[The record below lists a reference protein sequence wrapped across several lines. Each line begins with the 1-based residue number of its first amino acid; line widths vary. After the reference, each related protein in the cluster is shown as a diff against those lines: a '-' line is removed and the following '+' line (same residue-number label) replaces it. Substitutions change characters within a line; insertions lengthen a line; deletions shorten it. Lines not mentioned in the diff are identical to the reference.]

1 VTCNVELQA
10 SDEDHGMYHD
20 GHEMRGRTC
29 LTIFVRVLIPAVGIV
44 VCLATL
50 VDDDGLFFLG

>member
-1 VTCNVELQA
+1 
-10 SDEDHGMYHD
+10 MYHD